1 MGQTLSACCSRCL
14 ARGGAKPNLLIK
26 PSSGPIA
33 NDVQQPLVVEDESWK
48 KWSSYNLI
56 HNGGNADGQE
66 DQYLP
71 PTYVSQQMPAEA
83 VWDL

>member
-1 MGQTLSACCSRCL
+1 MGQTLSACCSRCF
-14 ARGGAKPNLLIK
+14 ARDSVKPNVLIK
-26 PSSGPIA
+26 PSGPIA

-48 KWSSYNLI
+48 KWSSYNLL
-56 HNGGNADGQE
+56 HNNGDQV